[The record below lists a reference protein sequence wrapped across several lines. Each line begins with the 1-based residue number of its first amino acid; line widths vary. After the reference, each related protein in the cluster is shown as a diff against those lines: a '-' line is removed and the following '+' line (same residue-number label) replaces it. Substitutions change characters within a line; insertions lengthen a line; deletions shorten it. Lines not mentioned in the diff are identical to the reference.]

1 MRMAGTQ
8 LGMRAGAAGVPPR
21 MKCLSAG
28 VADSHYNNTPTIS
41 SAPFCA
47 GQRTKESKERASR
60 VHRRGRANFCLTCL
74 VMLII
79 GLAFAGALLLRAGL

>member
-1 MRMAGTQ
+1 MAGTQ
-8 LGMRAGAAGVPPR
+8 LGVRASAAGVPPR

-28 VADSHYNNTPTIS
+28 VVDSHYNTPTIS

-47 GQRTKESKERASR
+47 GQRTKESKERATR